1 MSNVLIV
8 ESINDQYFI
17 EALVSY
23 ININNKIE
31 ISSPLCLIN
40 EYDCLG
46 GIGKL
51 EDKLRILKIRVDR
64 GDIDKIGII
73 FDADN
78 VGIETRKQQ
87 IKEKIN
93 TVFGDNPPIDF
104 STFIMN
110 IDGKG
115 ELETLLKAIKSKD
128 SIIADC
134 LDAWQQCIPKEKQL
148 KPKDFDK
155 QWVQI
160 YQRFDCCNKKE
171 KKQASRKCN
180 NEISLKEKQIYNFDA
195 NIPELNALKDFLHNL

>member
-1 MSNVLIV
+1 MSNVLII

-104 STFIMN
+104 SIFIMN

>member
-104 STFIMN
+104 SIFIMN

-115 ELETLLKAIKSKD
+115 ELETLLKAIKSKN